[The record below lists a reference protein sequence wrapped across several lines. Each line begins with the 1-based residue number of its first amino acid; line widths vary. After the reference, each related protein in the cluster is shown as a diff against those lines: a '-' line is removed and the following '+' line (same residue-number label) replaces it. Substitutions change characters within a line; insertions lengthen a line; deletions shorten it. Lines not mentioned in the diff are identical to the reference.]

1 MVDKKDKPLFT
12 PGPLTTSATV
22 KEAMLRDLGSRDGE
36 FIGVVKKIRE
46 RLLKLAGVS
55 QSQGWETVLMQGS
68 GTASVES
75 ALGSLVAKEHKLL
88 IINNKKVTQSLH
100 TRK

>member
-36 FIGVVKKIRE
+36 FIGVVRNIRE
-46 RLLKLAGVS
+46 RLLELADVS
-55 QSQGWETVLMQGS
+55 Q
-68 GTASVES
+68 TAVSYTH
-75 ALGSLVAKEHKLL
+75 LTLPTILLV
-88 IINNKKVTQSLH
+88 
-100 TRK
+100 